1 MILDSYSGLKCTSL
15 AHLLLSRHVTFL
27 NFFFANF
34 FKEGN
39 SGGIMRQGVHR
50 CLVLL
55 SASAI
60 FVTVLFLPSQKGI
73 KGAWVQSVDIQWTVP
88 SDPDVWG
95 YQLHLGM
102 DSRDYYLIDD
112 LGNLED
118 NIKEGIITYTL
129 TDLYD
134 DEVYYVAVSAYDY
147 ADNESDYSN
156 EKMIV
161 FGQVGAA
168 APPSG
173 GGGGG
178 GGGCGMLDNSSGGGP
193 QNSPF
198 QIVVFFLLLLSPV
211 IFLQSR
217 KRSLGASF

>member
-1 MILDSYSGLKCTSL
+1 MG
-15 AHLLLSRHVTFL
+15 
-27 NFFFANF
+27 
-34 FKEGN
+34 
-39 SGGIMRQGVHR
+39 QGMHR
-50 CLVLL
+50 CLVLV
-55 SASAI
+55 SATAI
-60 FVTVLFLPSQKGI
+60 FLTVLFLPSQKGI

-118 NIKEGIITYTL
+118 NTERGVVTYTL

-134 DEVYYVAVSAYDY
+134 DEVYYVAVTAYDY
-147 ADNESDYSN
+147 AENESEYSN

-168 APPSG
+168 PPPS
-173 GGGGG
+173 GGGG
-178 GGGCGMLDNSSGGGP
+178 GGGCGMLDNRSGGGT
-193 QNSPF
+193 QSSPF
-198 QIVVFFLLLLSPV
+198 QIAVFFLLLLSPV
-211 IFLQSR
+211 VFLQSR
-217 KRSLGASF
+217 KRALV